1 MKPILNDQIVAM
13 DEARMQFITA
23 LNEHIVKLRDELKI
37 SELIMHSVVKS
48 LSTQDDVS
56 AELDEA
62 LTQLRKDT
70 AHHKPLIQSANK
82 EDELEETL
90 RRVARDSNLRS
101 ANSRDN

>member
-13 DEARMQFITA
+13 DSARMEFITK
-23 LNEHIVKLRDELKI
+23 LNEHITKLRDELRI

-62 LTQLRKDT
+62 LTQLRQDS
-70 AHHKPLIQSANK
+70 ARHKPLIQSIDK
-82 EDELEETL
+82 GEELEETL
-90 RRVARDSNLRS
+90 KRAVQESNSNGQR
-101 ANSRDN
+101 N